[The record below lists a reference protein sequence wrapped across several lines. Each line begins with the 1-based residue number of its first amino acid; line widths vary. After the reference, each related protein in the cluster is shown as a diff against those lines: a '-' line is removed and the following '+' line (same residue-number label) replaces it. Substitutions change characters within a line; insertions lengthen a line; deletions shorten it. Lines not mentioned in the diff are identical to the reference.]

1 MYKGVGGWEE
11 GGVGGGGGVSGGGG
25 WEAGGGLHR
34 PTGLFGVAMSPRSAS
49 HRPRHYW
56 RALRDVSPT
65 QG

>member
-1 MYKGVGGWEE
+1 MYKGVGG
-11 GGVGGGGGVSGGGG
+11 GGRGVGWVGGGGG

-49 HRPRHYW
+49 HRPRHDW
-56 RALRDVSPT
+56 RDLRDVSPT